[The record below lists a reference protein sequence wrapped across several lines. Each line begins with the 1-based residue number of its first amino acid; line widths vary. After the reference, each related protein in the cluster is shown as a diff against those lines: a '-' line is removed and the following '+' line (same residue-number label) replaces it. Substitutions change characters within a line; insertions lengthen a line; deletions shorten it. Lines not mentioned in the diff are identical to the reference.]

1 MAGAK
6 HTGIATRRADKW
18 RTEMRNAPC
27 TDHDRHAYNAAFE
40 ELGLTWH
47 WDALTYE
54 RLQAATRGRDAVR
67 AYLETEQAHLL
78 RAYEADFLVNAI
90 ETAKAR
96 CRAEIAGPRSHP
108 APRASWSAET
118 LLAA

>member
-1 MAGAK
+1 
-6 HTGIATRRADKW
+6 
-18 RTEMRNAPC
+18 MRNAPC

-47 WDALTYE
+47 WDAQTYE
-54 RLQAATRGRDAVR
+54 RLQAATRGRDSVR
-67 AYLETEQAHLL
+67 AYLETEQSHLL

-96 CRAEIAGPRSHP
+96 CRAEMAGPRSHP
-108 APRASWSAET
+108 VPHGSWASET